1 MQSYPI
7 AHIDLISL
15 KHNLSRVKQ
24 LAPNSRIM
32 SVVKANAYGHGMI
45 DIAKTLSASDAF
57 CVARLSEGLCLRE
70 AGIEQAI
77 VILEGVN
84 TSAELQLAA
93 DNSLSLVFNS
103 LIQIE
108 LAVATPINKPLKFC
122 WLMIETGMHRLGIRP
137 DKVEL
142 ALQNLAC
149 DDYIV
154 PPIGLMS
161 HFANANLV
169 GDDRNQQQLTKIKRC
184 AEKHN
189 LPISMANSGAILS
202 FPESHGDWVRPG
214 IMLYGSS
221 PFSEQSASSLYLK
234 PVMRLRSRLISI
246 QNLQVGDEV
255 GYGGDWIVEKA
266 TRVGVVGIGYG
277 DGYPR
282 QLSCIG
288 SVMIGD
294 KVVPILGRVSMDMIV
309 IDLSSVWRAKVGSD
323 VMLWGD
329 GFVHI
334 DNIAQQANTIS
345 YELLSQINGRVMRE
359 YHHG

>member
-1 MQSYPI
+1 MQSYPV

-32 SVVKANAYGHGMI
+32 SVVKANAYGHGMVEV
-45 DIAKTLSASDAF
+45 AKTLSASDAF

-70 AGIEQAI
+70 AGILQPI

-84 TSAELQLAA
+84 TAAELQLAA
-93 DNSLSLVFNS
+93 ENSLSLVFNS

-122 WLMIETGMHRLGIRP
+122 WLMLETGMHRLGVRL
-137 DKVEL
+137 DKIEL
-142 ALQNLAC
+142 ALQNLARTEQVV
-149 DDYIV
+149 DPV
-154 PPIGLMS
+154 GLMS
-161 HFANANLV
+161 HFANADLV
-169 GDDRNQQQLTKIKRC
+169 ADSRNQQQLAKLKQY
-184 AEKHN
+184 AKQYN
-189 LPISMANSGAILS
+189 LPTSMANSGAILS

-221 PFSEQSASSLYLK
+221 PFSEQSARSLYLK
-234 PVMRLRSRLISI
+234 PVMQLSSELISI
-246 QNLQVGDEV
+246 QNLQAGDEI
-255 GYGGDWIVEKA
+255 GYGGDWRAEKA
-266 TRVGVVGIGYG
+266 TRIGVVGIGYG
-277 DGYPR
+277 DGYSR
-282 QLSCIG
+282 QLSNIG
-288 SVMIGD
+288 SVMVQD

-309 IDLSSVWRAKVGSD
+309 VDLSLAFSAKVGSE

-334 DNIAQQANTIS
+334 DNIAQQAGTIS
-345 YELLSQINGRVMRE
+345 YELLSQINERVSRK